1 MKRSVLLISAS
12 LVLSTE
18 SSAVI
23 PRHLELVPV
32 YGYYNFNVPA
42 TLCLDGI
49 CPSIDYF
56 YRIHSSVA
64 EVSFNGIVFLGWSK
78 PCLVDW
84 NCGGRL
90 ATTAMALKRAVAA
103 RFPDVKYGSIL
114 DLNKVEIIHSYHL
127 SGRDALREKIPLLS
141 GAAFY

>member
-1 MKRSVLLISAS
+1 MNRSILAASLLLLSAS
-12 LVLSTE
+12 SGAAIPGQFALV
-18 SSAVI
+18 VDG
-23 PRHLELVPV
+23 
-32 YGYYNFNVPA
+32 GYYDFDVPA

-56 YRIHSSVA
+56 YRLHSSVA

-90 ATTAMALKRAVAA
+90 ATTAIALKRAVAE
-103 RFPDVKYGSIL
+103 RFPDVEYGSIL
-114 DLNKVEIIHSYHL
+114 DLNEVEIIPSYHL
-127 SGRDALREKIPLLS
+127 SGRDALRDKLPLLS